1 MNRVATLAATLIA
14 ATAILANSVHADDM
28 PVPAPP
34 QLDAKSYFLMD
45 YASGEVLA
53 ESAATEQYDP
63 ASVTKLMTAYVV
75 FKALAE
81 KRIALDDQ
89 VYVSE
94 RAWRTPGSRMFI
106 EVDTQVPVEKLI
118 SGMIIQSGNDASVAL
133 AEHVAGSVESFVE
146 LMNHYAE
153 SLGMTSTHY
162 ANPTGLTSKGH
173 VSSARDSAL
182 LARAIIAEFPEFYGL
197 YSEKQFTYNEI
208 TQHNR
213 NALLWR
219 DESVD
224 GLKTGYTS
232 SAGYCLVSSAERG
245 GMRLIAVVMGMPS
258 AAERASGSQALLN
271 YGFRFYE
278 THRLYARGETVTE
291 AKVRKGGSKTV
302 ALGLDE
308 DVYVTVPRGK
318 YGELKATMEVD
329 EELVAPI
336 VEQQGLG
343 EIRVALGDEDISV
356 LPLVSLNAVPEA
368 GILARIADSIMLW
381 FD

>member
-1 MNRVATLAATLIA
+1 MNRVATLAATLVA
-14 ATAILANSVHADDM
+14 ATAILANSVLADEM

-368 GILARIADSIMLW
+368 GILARIADGIMLW

>member
-14 ATAILANSVHADDM
+14 ATAILASSVLADEM

-34 QLDAKSYFLMD
+34 RLDAKSYFLMD

-53 ESAATEQYDP
+53 ESAPTEQYDP

-75 FKALAE
+75 FKALDE

-106 EVDTQVPVEKLI
+106 EVDTQVPVESLI

-278 THRLYARGETVTE
+278 THRLYSRGETVTE

-302 ALGLDE
+302 ALGPDE

-318 YGELKATMEVD
+318 YSELKATMEVD

-336 VEQQGLG
+336 VEKQGLG
-343 EIRVALGDEDISV
+343 EIRVALGGEDISV

-368 GILARIADSIMLW
+368 GILARIADGIMLW

>member
-75 FKALAE
+75 FKALDE

-106 EVDTQVPVEKLI
+106 EVDTQVPVESLI

-232 SAGYCLVSSAERG
+232 SAGYCLVSSAERS

-271 YGFRFYE
+271 YGFRFFE

-302 ALGLDE
+302 ALGPDE

-318 YGELKATMEVD
+318 YSELKATMEVD

-336 VEQQGLG
+336 VEKQGLG
-343 EIRVALGDEDISV
+343 EIRVALGEEDISV

-368 GILARIADSIMLW
+368 GILARIADGIMLW